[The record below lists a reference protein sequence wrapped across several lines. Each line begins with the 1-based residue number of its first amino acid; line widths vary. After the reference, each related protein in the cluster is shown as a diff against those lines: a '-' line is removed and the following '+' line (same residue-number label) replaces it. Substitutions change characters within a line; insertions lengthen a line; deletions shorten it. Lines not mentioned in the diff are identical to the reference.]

1 MLAPAPKTVVGHSV
15 GDTASQPQAPTWP
28 PAQLGDL
35 MRCGVKPCFVCLSQC
50 PFRVPVGKCGYG
62 ASHGDRVLK
71 NKRNICLGKVVERS
85 LEVTEKSP
93 KGRRSS
99 FNSCPLCIKKL
110 GQAHTSPYR
119 CVPRATSAA
128 TRASQA
134 FTVAKN
140 ELRQYSTVMKKGD
153 EGFRYQGQ
161 EEQGWARQSC
171 S

>member
-1 MLAPAPKTVVGHSV
+1 M
-15 GDTASQPQAPTWP
+15 
-28 PAQLGDL
+28 
-35 MRCGVKPCFVCLSQC
+35 
-50 PFRVPVGKCGYG
+50 
-62 ASHGDRVLK
+62 
-71 NKRNICLGKVVERS
+71 GKVVERS

-99 FNSCPLCIKKL
+99 FNSCPFRFKNLD
-110 GQAHTSPYR
+110 QAHTSPCR

-140 ELRQYSTVMKKGD
+140 EPRPYSTVMKKGD

-161 EEQGWARQSC
+161 EEQGWARQRC
-171 S
+171 SWIVCRDLVVSNSSSTLRCTSNQMTCKWVLEKLSSFVIRTGLIHSTSSVEST